1 MPYATSTPSANDANT
16 APTNI
21 NELMTKRLLQL
32 QQQQGEMP
40 AGGIK
45 VDSQAKAILDDS
57 VEKSIT
63 NLWVASV

>member
-1 MPYATSTPSANDANT
+1 
-16 APTNI
+16 
-21 NELMTKRLLQL
+21 MTKRLLQL